1 MPFLKN
7 PSVYIILNMLA
18 NPNDKVQL
26 ECIDELKKEL
36 KNMSTY
42 LLKKSESEL
51 NKDSIETLNEVLKI
65 DKESLIPLGFAFNTS

>member
-7 PSVYIILNMLA
+7 PSIYIILNMLA

-36 KNMSTY
+36 KDMSTY
-42 LLKKSESEL
+42 LLNKSDSEFSR
-51 NKDSIETLNEVLKI
+51 DSIQMLNEVLKI

>member
-1 MPFLKN
+1 
-7 PSVYIILNMLA
+7 
-18 NPNDKVQL
+18 
-26 ECIDELKKEL
+26 
-36 KNMSTY
+36 MSTY